1 MCNINYYSPFRKS
14 FRFCYHHI
22 SFCKSKKKLI
32 SFVSKIDYL
41 SFIQITTFENVKL
54 FFYITLKT
62 LNLHLIKIVKSKAIY
77 SIMTSQEIRQK
88 FLDYFKSKEHLIVPS
103 APIVL
108 KDDPTLMFS
117 NSGMTQFKDYFLG
130 YKEPKAPRIADTQK
144 CLRVSGKHNDLD
156 DVGRDTY
163 HHTMFE
169 MLGNW
174 SFGDYFK
181 KDAIAFAWELLTEV
195 YGIPKENLY
204 VTIFEGDASENLER
218 DQDAYDF
225 WKSHISEDR
234 IINGNKKD
242 NFWEMGAS
250 GPCGPCSEIH
260 VDLRSEEEKAK
271 VSGLELVNNDHP
283 QVVEVWNLVFMEFN
297 RKADGSLEKLPAQHV
312 DTGMGFERLCM
323 ALQGKS
329 SNYDTDVFTPLI
341 AKVEELSGKKYTGIL
356 KDEKDIAIRVVVDH
370 IRAVSFA
377 IADGQLPSSGGAGY
391 VIRRILRRGVSYS
404 YRFLDMKEP
413 FLYKLVAVLQEQMGK
428 FFPELEKQGALVI
441 EVIKSEEES
450 FLRTIE
456 NGLIRVEKLIQQTI
470 ESNLKVLPSNEVFE
484 LYDTYG
490 FPDDLTRI
498 IAEEKGLTIDET
510 GFEARKKEQ
519 QDRSRG
525 GAEQKVH
532 DWVILEEK
540 AENFVGYD
548 QLESETYITRYRKIE
563 NKDGE
568 FYQVVLSETPFYP
581 DGGGQVGDK
590 GLLEN
595 ATESFEVLETK
606 KENGLIISLING
618 LPKDAGA
625 VFYAKVNVAERKNS
639 QANHS
644 VTHLLHEALRE
655 VLGTHVEQKGSYVGP
670 DYLRFD
676 FSHFNKMTE
685 EELALVENK
694 VNAKIKESIAL
705 QEFRSIP
712 IQEALDKGAMALF
725 GEKYGD
731 SVRMIQFGSSKEL
744 CGGTHV
750 KNTSEIGHFKI
761 LSESS
766 AAAGIRRIE
775 AISGD
780 ESEKYFKN
788 LEKQVA
794 ELSQLLKSK
803 DIIRSIEKLMEE
815 NASLKSEVEA
825 FKKEKA
831 KGEIGDWK
839 NAYEQKGDK
848 QLLVKKT
855 SLDAG
860 SVKDIVFQLKREI
873 PTSVTIILSDA
884 DGKPMI
890 TVGVSDDLA
899 ANYQAGAIVKDLAK
913 EIQGGGGGNPGFAT
927 AGGKNL
933 DGLENAYQK
942 ALNI

>member
-1 MCNINYYSPFRKS
+1 M
-14 FRFCYHHI
+14 
-22 SFCKSKKKLI
+22 
-32 SFVSKIDYL
+32 
-41 SFIQITTFENVKL
+41 
-54 FFYITLKT
+54 
-62 LNLHLIKIVKSKAIY
+62 
-77 SIMTSQEIRQK
+77 MTSQEIRQK
-88 FLDYFKSKEHLIVPS
+88 FLDYFKSKDHLIVPS

-117 NSGMTQFKDYFLG
+117 NSGMTQFKDFFLG
-130 YKEPKAPRIADTQK
+130 YKTPTAPRIADTQK

-242 NFWEMGAS
+242 NFWEMGES

-260 VDLRSEEEKAK
+260 IDIRSEEEKAK

-297 RKADGSLEKLPAQHV
+297 RKADKSLEKLPAQHV

-341 AKVEELSGKKYTGIL
+341 SKVEELSGKKYTGIL
-356 KDEKDIAIRVVVDH
+356 EDEKDIAIRVVVDH
-370 IRAVSFA
+370 IRAVAFA

-391 VIRRILRRGVSYS
+391 VIRRILRRGISYS

-428 FFPELEKQGALVI
+428 FFPELEKQGTLVT

-450 FLRTIE
+450 FLKTIE

-470 ESNLKVLPSNEVFE
+470 DNNLKVLPSEEVFE

-498 IAEEKGLTIDET
+498 IAEEKGLTIDEE
-510 GFEARKKEQ
+510 GFKAEREKQRK
-519 QDRSRG
+519 RSKDDS
-525 GAEQKVH
+525 AQKVY
-532 DWVILEEK
+532 DWVTLEERD
-540 AENFVGYD
+540 ENFVGYD
-548 QLESETYITRYRKIE
+548 QIEAETYITRYRKVE

-568 FYQVVLSETPFYP
+568 FYQVVLSNSPFYP
-581 DGGGQVGDK
+581 EGGGQVGDK
-590 GLLEN
+590 GVLEN
-595 ATESFEVLETK
+595 ATESFEVLDTK
-606 KENGLIISLING
+606 KENGLIVSLING

-625 VFYAKVNVAERKNS
+625 LFYAKVNATDRKNS

-644 VTHLLHEALRE
+644 VTHLLHEALRD
-655 VLGTHVEQKGSYVGP
+655 VFGTHVEQKSSYVDP
-670 DYLRFD
+670 NYLRFD

-685 EELALVENK
+685 EELALVEGK
-694 VNAKIKESIAL
+694 VNQKIKDSIAL
-705 QEFRSIP
+705 QEFRNIP
-712 IQEALDKGAMALF
+712 IKEAIEKGAMALF
-725 GEKYGD
+725 GEKYGNN
-731 SVRMIQFGSSKEL
+731 VRMIQFGTSMEL

-761 LSESS
+761 TSESS

-780 ESEKYFKN
+780 KSEEYFKN
-788 LEKQVA
+788 LEKQIT

-803 DIIRSIEKLMEE
+803 DVVRSIEKLIDE
-815 NASLKSEVEA
+815 NASLKAEVEA

-839 NAYEQKGDK
+839 GSYEQKGDK
-848 QLLVKKT
+848 LLLVKRT

-873 PTSVTIILSDA
+873 PTSITIILSDA

-899 ANYQAGAIVKDLAK
+899 GIYQAGALIKDLAK

>member
-1 MCNINYYSPFRKS
+1 MRNCNGKREKAP
-14 FRFCYHHI
+14 
-22 SFCKSKKKLI
+22 
-32 SFVSKIDYL
+32 
-41 SFIQITTFENVKL
+41 ENVSDYYTNLSKSIKYLKL
-54 FFYITLKT
+54 NHSKT

-181 KDAIAFAWELLTEV
+181 KHAIAFAWELLTEV

-218 DQDAYDF
+218 DQDAYNF

-260 VDLRSEEEKAK
+260 VDLRTPEEKAK

-428 FFPELEKQGALVI
+428 FFPELEKQGALVT

-498 IAEEKGLTIDET
+498 IAEEKGLTIDEA

-625 VFYAKVNVAERKNS
+625 VFYAKVNTAERKNS

>member
-1 MCNINYYSPFRKS
+1 
-14 FRFCYHHI
+14 
-22 SFCKSKKKLI
+22 
-32 SFVSKIDYL
+32 
-41 SFIQITTFENVKL
+41 
-54 FFYITLKT
+54 
-62 LNLHLIKIVKSKAIY
+62 
-77 SIMTSQEIRQK
+77 MTSQEIRQQ
-88 FLDYFKSKEHLIVPS
+88 FLDFFKSKEHLIVPS

-130 YKEPKAPRIADTQK
+130 YKQPKASRIADTQK

-181 KDAIAFAWELLTEV
+181 KEAISWAWELLTEV
-195 YGIPKENLY
+195 YRIPKENLY
-204 VTIFEGDASENLER
+204 VTIFEGDEKENLER
-218 DQDAYDF
+218 DSEAYDL
-225 WKSHISEDR
+225 WKQFISEDR

-260 VDLRSEEEKAK
+260 VDLRSAEEKAK
-271 VSGLELVNNDHP
+271 ISGLDLVNNDHP
-283 QVVEVWNLVFMEFN
+283 QVVEIWNLVFMQFN
-297 RKADGSLEKLPAQHV
+297 RKADGSLENLPARHI

-323 ALQGKS
+323 ALQQKE

-341 AKVEELSGKKYTGIL
+341 AKVEQLSGKKYTGIL
-356 KDEKDIAIRVVVDH
+356 TDEKDIAIRVIVDH

-377 IADGQLPSSGGAGY
+377 IADGQLPSNGGAGY
-391 VIRRILRRGVSYS
+391 VIRRILRRGISYA
-404 YRFLDMKEP
+404 YRFLDRKEP
-413 FLYKLVAVLQEQMGK
+413 FLYELVAVLQEQMGK
-428 FFPELEKQGALVI
+428 FFPELEKQGTLVT

-456 NGLIRVEKLIQQTI
+456 TGLIRVDKLIQQTI
-470 ESNLKVLPSNEVFE
+470 SEGKKVLPTEDVFE

-498 IAEEKGLTIDET
+498 IAEEKGLTIDEA
-510 GFEARKKEQ
+510 GFEQALN
-519 QDRSRG
+519 
-525 GAEQKVH
+525 EQKQRSKADSAQKVY
-532 DWVILEEK
+532 DWVTLEERP
-540 AENFVGYD
+540 ENFVGYD
-548 QLESETYITRYRKIE
+548 KTESETYITRYRKVE

-568 FYQVVLSETPFYP
+568 FYQVVLSESPFYP
-581 DGGGQVGDK
+581 EGGGQIGDK
-590 GLLEN
+590 GVLEN
-595 ATESFEVLETK
+595 AVESFEVLETK

-625 VFYAKVNVAERKNS
+625 VFYAKVNSSDRKNS

-655 VLGTHVEQKGSYVGP
+655 VLGTHVEQKGSFVGP

-676 FSHFNKMTE
+676 FSHYSKMTE
-685 EELALVENK
+685 EELALVEEK
-694 VNAKIKESIAL
+694 VNARIKENIAL
-705 QEFRSIP
+705 QEFRNIP
-712 IQEALDKGAMALF
+712 IQEALDRGAMALF

-731 SVRMIQFGSSKEL
+731 NVRMIQFGTSKEL

-750 KNTSEIGHFKI
+750 KNTSEIGLFKI
-761 LSESS
+761 VSESS

-780 ESEKYFKN
+780 KSAEYFKN
-788 LEKQVA
+788 LEKQIA
-794 ELSQLLKSK
+794 ALSQLLKSK
-803 DIIRSIEKLMEE
+803 DVVRSIEKLIEE
-815 NASLKSEVEA
+815 NAALKSEVEA

-831 KGEIGDWK
+831 KGEIDDWK
-839 NAYEQKGDK
+839 GAYEQKGDK
-848 QLLVKKT
+848 LLLVKKT

-873 PTSVTIILSDA
+873 PTSITIILSDA
-884 DGKPMI
+884 DDKPMI

-899 ANYQAGAIVKDLAK
+899 GVYQAGALIKELAK

>member
-1 MCNINYYSPFRKS
+1 
-14 FRFCYHHI
+14 
-22 SFCKSKKKLI
+22 
-32 SFVSKIDYL
+32 
-41 SFIQITTFENVKL
+41 
-54 FFYITLKT
+54 
-62 LNLHLIKIVKSKAIY
+62 
-77 SIMTSQEIRQK
+77 MTSQEIRQK

-117 NSGMTQFKDYFLG
+117 NSGMTQFKDFFLG
-130 YKEPKAPRIADTQK
+130 YKTPTAPRIADTQK

-181 KDAIAFAWELLTEV
+181 KEAIAFAWELLTEV

-204 VTIFEGDASENLER
+204 VTIFEGDASENLDR

-242 NFWEMGAS
+242 NFWEMGES

-260 VDLRSEEEKAK
+260 IDLRTPEEKAK

-297 RKADGSLEKLPAQHV
+297 RKADKSLEKLPAQHV

-341 AKVEELSGKKYTGIL
+341 SKVEELSGKKYTGIL
-356 KDEKDIAIRVVVDH
+356 EDEKDIAIRVVVDH

-377 IADGQLPSSGGAGY
+377 IADGQLPSNGGAGY
-391 VIRRILRRGVSYS
+391 VIRRILRRGISYS
-404 YRFLDMKEP
+404 YRFLGMKEP
-413 FLYKLVAVLQEQMGK
+413 FLYQLVAVLQEQMGAV
-428 FFPELEKQGALVI
+428 FPELEKQGKLVS

-450 FLRTIE
+450 FLKTIE

-470 ESNLKVLPSNEVFE
+470 ADNLKVLPSEEVFE

-498 IAEEKGLTIDET
+498 IAEEKGLTIDEE
-510 GFEARKKEQ
+510 GFKAEMEKQKQ
-519 QDRSRG
+519 RSKSDS
-525 GAEQKVH
+525 AQKVY
-532 DWVILEEK
+532 DWVVLEEK
-540 AENFVGYD
+540 PESFVGYD
-548 QLESETYITRYRKIE
+548 QIESETYITRYRKVE

-568 FYQVVLSETPFYP
+568 FYQVVLSSSPFYP
-581 DGGGQVGDK
+581 EGGGQVGDK

-595 ATESFEVLETK
+595 ASESFEVLETK
-606 KENGLIISLING
+606 KENGLIVSLING

-625 VFYAKVNVAERKNS
+625 VFYAKVNATDRKNS

-644 VTHLLHEALRE
+644 VTHLLHEALRD

-685 EELALVENK
+685 EELALIEEK
-694 VNAKIKESIAL
+694 VNHKIKESIAL
-705 QEFRSIP
+705 QEFRNIP
-712 IQEALDKGAMALF
+712 IQEALEKGAMALF

-731 SVRMIQFGSSKEL
+731 SVRMIQFGSSREL

-761 LSESS
+761 TSEGS

-780 ESEKYFKN
+780 KSEEYFNN
-788 LEKQVA
+788 LEKQII

-803 DIIRSIEKLMEE
+803 DVVRSIEKLIEE
-815 NASLKSEVEA
+815 NTSLKAEVDA
-825 FKKEKA
+825 LKKEKA

-839 NAYEQKGDK
+839 TAYEQKGNK

-899 ANYQAGAIVKDLAK
+899 ADYQAGAIVKDLAK

-933 DGLENAYQK
+933 SGLENAYQK

>member
-1 MCNINYYSPFRKS
+1 
-14 FRFCYHHI
+14 
-22 SFCKSKKKLI
+22 
-32 SFVSKIDYL
+32 
-41 SFIQITTFENVKL
+41 
-54 FFYITLKT
+54 
-62 LNLHLIKIVKSKAIY
+62 
-77 SIMTSQEIRQK
+77 MTSQEIRQQ
-88 FLDYFKSKEHLIVPS
+88 FLDFFKSKEHLIVPS

-130 YKEPKAPRIADTQK
+130 YKEPKASRIADTQK

-181 KDAIAFAWELLTEV
+181 KEAISWAWELLTEV
-195 YGIPKENLY
+195 YRIPKENLY
-204 VTIFEGDASENLER
+204 VTIFEGDENENLER
-218 DQDAYDF
+218 DTEAYDL
-225 WKSHISEDR
+225 WKQFISEDR

-271 VSGLELVNNDHP
+271 ISGLELVNNDHP
-283 QVVEVWNLVFMEFN
+283 QVVEIWNLVFMQFN
-297 RKADGSLEKLPAQHV
+297 RKADGSLENLPARHI

-323 ALQGKS
+323 ALQQKE

-356 KDEKDIAIRVVVDH
+356 TDEKDIAIRVIVDH

-377 IADGQLPSSGGAGY
+377 IADGQLPSNGGAGY
-391 VIRRILRRGVSYS
+391 VIRRILRRGISYA
-404 YRFLDMKEP
+404 YRFLDRKEP
-413 FLYKLVAVLQEQMGK
+413 FLYQLVAVLQEQMGK
-428 FFPELEKQGALVI
+428 FFPELEKQGTLVT

-456 NGLIRVEKLIQQTI
+456 TGLIRVDKLIQQTI
-470 ESNLKVLPSNEVFE
+470 SEGKKVLPTEEVFE

-498 IAEEKGLTIDET
+498 IAEEKGLTIDEA
-510 GFEARKKEQ
+510 GFEQALN
-519 QDRSRG
+519 
-525 GAEQKVH
+525 EQKQRSKADSAQKVY
-532 DWVILEEK
+532 DWVTLEEK
-540 AENFVGYD
+540 PENFVGYD
-548 QLESETYITRYRKIE
+548 KTESETYITRYRKVE

-568 FYQVVLSETPFYP
+568 FYQVVLSESPFYP
-581 DGGGQVGDK
+581 EGGGQIGDK
-590 GLLEN
+590 GVLEN
-595 ATESFEVLETK
+595 AVESFEVLETK

-625 VFYAKVNVAERKNS
+625 VFYAKVNATDRKNS

-655 VLGTHVEQKGSYVGP
+655 VLGTHVEQKGSFVGP

-676 FSHFNKMTE
+676 FSHFSKMTE
-685 EELALVENK
+685 DELALVEEK
-694 VNAKIKESIAL
+694 VNARIKENIAL
-705 QEFRSIP
+705 QEFRNIP
-712 IQEALDKGAMALF
+712 IQEALDRGAMALF

-731 SVRMIQFGSSKEL
+731 NVRMIQFGTSKEL

-750 KNTSEIGHFKI
+750 KNTSEIGLFKI
-761 LSESS
+761 VSESS

-780 ESEKYFKN
+780 KSAEYFKN
-788 LEKQVA
+788 LEKQIA
-794 ELSQLLKSK
+794 ALSQLLKSK
-803 DIIRSIEKLMEE
+803 DVVRSIEKLIDE
-815 NASLKSEVEA
+815 NSTLKSEVEA

-831 KGEIGDWK
+831 KGEIDDWK
-839 NAYEQKGDK
+839 GAYEQKGDK
-848 QLLVKKT
+848 LLLVKKT

-873 PTSVTIILSDA
+873 PTSITVILSDA
-884 DGKPMI
+884 DNKPMI

-899 ANYQAGAIVKDLAK
+899 GIYQAGALIKELAR

>member
-1 MCNINYYSPFRKS
+1 MRQ
-14 FRFCYHHI
+14 
-22 SFCKSKKKLI
+22 KL
-32 SFVSKIDYL
+32 Y
-41 SFIQITTFENVKL
+41 T
-54 FFYITLKT
+54 
-62 LNLHLIKIVKSKAIY
+62 
-77 SIMTSQEIRQK
+77 MTSQEIRQQ
-88 FLDYFKSKEHLIVPS
+88 FLDFFKSKGHLIVPS

-130 YKEPKAPRIADTQK
+130 YKEPKASRIADTQK

-181 KDAIAFAWELLTEV
+181 KEAIDWAWELLTEV
-195 YGIPKENLY
+195 YKIPRENLY
-204 VTIFEGDASENLER
+204 VTIFEGDEKENLER
-218 DQDAYDF
+218 DNEAYNY
-225 WKSHISEDR
+225 WKAHISEDR

-283 QVVEVWNLVFMEFN
+283 QVVEIWNLVFMQFN
-297 RKADGSLEKLPAQHV
+297 RKADGSLENLPAKHI

-323 ALQGKS
+323 ALQQKE

-356 KDEKDIAIRVVVDH
+356 TDEKDIAIRVVVDH
-370 IRAVSFA
+370 IRAVSFV
-377 IADGQLPSSGGAGY
+377 IADGQLPSNGGAGY
-391 VIRRILRRGVSYS
+391 VIRRILRRGISYA
-404 YRFLDMKEP
+404 YRFLDRKEP
-413 FLYKLVAVLQEQMGK
+413 FLYQLVAVLQEQMGK
-428 FFPELEKQGALVI
+428 FFPELEKQGTLVT

-456 NGLIRVEKLIQQTI
+456 TGLIRVEKLIQQTI
-470 ESNLKVLPSNEVFE
+470 ADGKKVLPTEEVFE

-498 IAEEKGLTIDET
+498 IAEEKGLTIDEA
-510 GFEARKKEQ
+510 GFEQALN
-519 QDRSRG
+519 
-525 GAEQKVH
+525 EQKQRSKADSAQKVY
-532 DWVILEEK
+532 DWVTLEEK
-540 AENFVGYD
+540 PENFVGYD
-548 QLESETYITRYRKIE
+548 KTESETYITRYRKVE

-568 FYQVVLSETPFYP
+568 FYQVVLSESPFYP
-581 DGGGQVGDK
+581 EGGGQIGDK
-590 GLLEN
+590 GILEN
-595 ATESFEVLETK
+595 AVESFEVLETK

-625 VFYAKVNVAERKNS
+625 VFYAKVNAAERKNS

-655 VLGTHVEQKGSYVGP
+655 VLGTHVEQKGSFVGP

-676 FSHFNKMTE
+676 FSHFSKMTE
-685 EELALVENK
+685 EELKLVEDK

-705 QEFRSIP
+705 QEFRNIP
-712 IQEALDKGAMALF
+712 IQEALDRGAMALF

-731 SVRMIQFGSSKEL
+731 SVRMIQFGTSMEL

-761 LSESS
+761 VSESS

-780 ESEKYFKN
+780 KSAEYFKN
-788 LEKQVA
+788 LEKQIT
-794 ELSQLLKSK
+794 ELSQILKSK
-803 DIIRSIEKLMEE
+803 DIVKSIEKLIEE
-815 NASLKSEVEA
+815 NTSLKSEVEA

-855 SLDAG
+855 SLDAA

-873 PTSVTIILSDA
+873 PTSVTVILSDA

-899 ANYQAGAIVKDLAK
+899 ANYQAGTIVKDLAK

-942 ALNI
+942 ALTL

>member
-1 MCNINYYSPFRKS
+1 
-14 FRFCYHHI
+14 
-22 SFCKSKKKLI
+22 
-32 SFVSKIDYL
+32 
-41 SFIQITTFENVKL
+41 
-54 FFYITLKT
+54 
-62 LNLHLIKIVKSKAIY
+62 
-77 SIMTSQEIRQK
+77 MTSQEIRQQ
-88 FLDYFKSKEHLIVPS
+88 FLDFFKSKEHLIVPS

-130 YKEPKAPRIADTQK
+130 YKQPKASRIADTQK

-181 KDAIAFAWELLTEV
+181 KEAITWAWELLTEV

-204 VTIFEGDASENLER
+204 VTIFEGDTKENLNR
-218 DQDAYDF
+218 DTEAYDL
-225 WKSHISEDR
+225 WKQFIAEDR

-260 VDLRSEEEKAK
+260 VDLRSEEEKSK
-271 VSGLELVNNDHP
+271 VSGLDLVNNDHP
-283 QVVEVWNLVFMEFN
+283 QVVEIWNLVFMQFN
-297 RKADGSLEKLPAQHV
+297 RKADGSLENLPARHI

-323 ALQGKS
+323 ALQQKE

-356 KDEKDIAIRVVVDH
+356 TDEKDIAIRVIVDH

-377 IADGQLPSSGGAGY
+377 IADGQLPSNGGAGY
-391 VIRRILRRGVSYS
+391 VIRRILRRGISYA
-404 YRFLDMKEP
+404 YRFLDRKEP
-413 FLYKLVAVLQEQMGK
+413 FLYQLVAVLQEQMGK
-428 FFPELEKQGALVI
+428 FFPELEKQGTLVT

-456 NGLIRVEKLIQQTI
+456 TGLIRVDKLIQQTI
-470 ESNLKVLPSNEVFE
+470 SEGKKVLPTEEVFE

-498 IAEEKGLTIDET
+498 IAEEKGLTIDEA
-510 GFEARKKEQ
+510 GFEQALN
-519 QDRSRG
+519 
-525 GAEQKVH
+525 EQKQRSKADSAQKVY
-532 DWVILEEK
+532 DWVTLEERP
-540 AENFVGYD
+540 ENFVGYD
-548 QLESETYITRYRKIE
+548 KTESETYITRYRKVE

-568 FYQVVLSETPFYP
+568 FYQVVLSESPFYP
-581 DGGGQVGDK
+581 EGGGQIGDK
-590 GLLEN
+590 GVLEN
-595 ATESFEVLETK
+595 AVESFEVLETK

-625 VFYAKVNVAERKNS
+625 VFYAKVNSSDRKNS
-639 QANHS
+639 QAHHS

-655 VLGTHVEQKGSYVGP
+655 VLGTHVEQKGSFVGP

-676 FSHFNKMTE
+676 FSHYSKMTE
-685 EELALVENK
+685 EELALVEEK
-694 VNAKIKESIAL
+694 VNAKIKENIAL
-705 QEFRSIP
+705 QEFRNIP
-712 IQEALDKGAMALF
+712 IQEALDRGAMALF

-731 SVRMIQFGSSKEL
+731 NVRMIQFGTSKEL

-750 KNTSEIGHFKI
+750 KNTSEIGLFKI
-761 LSESS
+761 VSESS

-780 ESEKYFKN
+780 KSAEYFKN
-788 LEKQVA
+788 LEKQIA
-794 ELSQLLKSK
+794 ALSQLLKSK
-803 DIIRSIEKLMEE
+803 DVVRSIEKLVEE
-815 NASLKSEVEA
+815 NNALKSEVEA

-831 KGEIGDWK
+831 KGEIDDWK
-839 NAYEQKGDK
+839 GAYEQKGDK
-848 QLLVKKT
+848 LLLVKKT

-873 PTSVTIILSDA
+873 PTSITVILSDA
-884 DGKPMI
+884 DDKPMI

-899 ANYQAGAIVKDLAK
+899 GVYQAGALIKELAR

>member
-1 MCNINYYSPFRKS
+1 
-14 FRFCYHHI
+14 
-22 SFCKSKKKLI
+22 
-32 SFVSKIDYL
+32 
-41 SFIQITTFENVKL
+41 
-54 FFYITLKT
+54 
-62 LNLHLIKIVKSKAIY
+62 
-77 SIMTSQEIRQK
+77 MTSQEIRQQ
-88 FLDYFKSKEHLIVPS
+88 FLDFFKSKEHLIVPS

-130 YKEPKAPRIADTQK
+130 YKEPKASRIADTQK

-181 KDAIAFAWELLTEV
+181 KEAISWAWELLTEV
-195 YGIPKENLY
+195 YRIPKENLY
-204 VTIFEGDASENLER
+204 VTIFEGDEKENLER
-218 DQDAYDF
+218 DTEAYDL
-225 WKSHISEDR
+225 WKQFISEDR

-260 VDLRSEEEKAK
+260 VDLRSAEEKAK
-271 VSGLELVNNDHP
+271 ISGLDLVNNDHP
-283 QVVEVWNLVFMEFN
+283 QVVEIWNLVFMQFN
-297 RKADGSLEKLPAQHV
+297 RKADGSLENLPAKHI

-323 ALQGKS
+323 ALQQKE

-356 KDEKDIAIRVVVDH
+356 TDEKDIAIRVIVDH

-377 IADGQLPSSGGAGY
+377 IADGQLPSNGGAGY
-391 VIRRILRRGVSYS
+391 VIRRILRRGISYA
-404 YRFLDMKEP
+404 YRFLDRKEP
-413 FLYKLVAVLQEQMGK
+413 FLYQLVAVLQEQMGK
-428 FFPELEKQGALVI
+428 FFPELEKQGTLVT

-456 NGLIRVEKLIQQTI
+456 TGLIRVDKLIQQTI
-470 ESNLKVLPSNEVFE
+470 SEGKKVLPTEEVFE

-498 IAEEKGLTIDET
+498 IAEEKGLTIDEA
-510 GFEARKKEQ
+510 GFEQALN
-519 QDRSRG
+519 
-525 GAEQKVH
+525 EQKQRSKADSAQKVY
-532 DWVILEEK
+532 DWVTLEEK
-540 AENFVGYD
+540 PENFVGYD
-548 QLESETYITRYRKIE
+548 KTESETYITRYRKVE

-568 FYQVVLSETPFYP
+568 FYQVVLSESPFYP
-581 DGGGQVGDK
+581 EGGGQIGDK
-590 GLLEN
+590 GVLEN
-595 ATESFEVLETK
+595 AVESFEVLETK

-625 VFYAKVNVAERKNS
+625 VFYAKVNSSDRKNS

-655 VLGTHVEQKGSYVGP
+655 VLGTHVEQKGSFVGP

-676 FSHFNKMTE
+676 FSHFSKMTE
-685 EELALVENK
+685 DELALVEEK
-694 VNAKIKESIAL
+694 VNAKIQESIAL
-705 QEFRSIP
+705 QEFRNIP
-712 IQEALDKGAMALF
+712 IQEALDRGAMALF

-731 SVRMIQFGSSKEL
+731 NVRMIQFGTSMEL

-750 KNTSEIGHFKI
+750 KNTSEIGLFKI
-761 LSESS
+761 VSESS

-780 ESEKYFKN
+780 KSAEYFKN
-788 LEKQVA
+788 LEKQIA
-794 ELSQLLKSK
+794 ALSQLLKSK
-803 DIIRSIEKLMEE
+803 DVVRSIEKLIEE
-815 NASLKSEVEA
+815 NAALKSEVEA

-831 KGEIGDWK
+831 KGEIDNWK
-839 NAYEQKGDK
+839 GAYEQKGDK
-848 QLLVKKT
+848 LLLVKKT

-873 PTSVTIILSDA
+873 PTSITIILSDA
-884 DGKPMI
+884 DDKPMI

-899 ANYQAGAIVKDLAK
+899 GVYQAGALIKELAK

>member
-1 MCNINYYSPFRKS
+1 
-14 FRFCYHHI
+14 
-22 SFCKSKKKLI
+22 
-32 SFVSKIDYL
+32 
-41 SFIQITTFENVKL
+41 
-54 FFYITLKT
+54 
-62 LNLHLIKIVKSKAIY
+62 
-77 SIMTSQEIRQK
+77 MTSQEIRQQ
-88 FLDYFKSKEHLIVPS
+88 FLDFFKSKEHLIVPS

-130 YKEPKAPRIADTQK
+130 YKEPKASRIADTQK

-181 KDAIAFAWELLTEV
+181 KEAISWAWELLTEV

-204 VTIFEGDASENLER
+204 VTIFEGDEKENLER
-218 DQDAYDF
+218 DTEAYDL
-225 WKSHISEDR
+225 WKQFISEDR

-260 VDLRSEEEKAK
+260 VDLRSEEEKSK
-271 VSGLELVNNDHP
+271 VSGLDLVNNDHP
-283 QVVEVWNLVFMEFN
+283 QVVEIWNLVFMQFN
-297 RKADGSLEKLPAQHV
+297 RKADGSLENLPARHI

-323 ALQGKS
+323 ALQQKE

-356 KDEKDIAIRVVVDH
+356 TDEKDIAIRVIVDH

-377 IADGQLPSSGGAGY
+377 IADGQLPSNGGAGY
-391 VIRRILRRGVSYS
+391 VIRRILRRGISYA
-404 YRFLDMKEP
+404 YRFLDRKEP
-413 FLYKLVAVLQEQMGK
+413 FLYQLVAVLQEQMGK
-428 FFPELEKQGALVI
+428 FFPELEKQGTLVT

-456 NGLIRVEKLIQQTI
+456 TGLIRVDKLIQQTI
-470 ESNLKVLPSNEVFE
+470 SDGKKVLPTEEVFE

-498 IAEEKGLTIDET
+498 IAEEKGLTIDEA
-510 GFEARKKEQ
+510 GFEQALN
-519 QDRSRG
+519 
-525 GAEQKVH
+525 EQKQRSKADSAQKVY
-532 DWVILEEK
+532 DWVTLEEK
-540 AENFVGYD
+540 PENFVGYD
-548 QLESETYITRYRKIE
+548 KTESETYITRYRKVE

-568 FYQVVLSETPFYP
+568 FYQVVLSESPFYP
-581 DGGGQVGDK
+581 EGGGQIGDK
-590 GLLEN
+590 GVLEN
-595 ATESFEVLETK
+595 AVESFEVLETK

-625 VFYAKVNVAERKNS
+625 VFYAKVNSSDRKNS

-655 VLGTHVEQKGSYVGP
+655 VLGTHVEQKGSFVGP

-676 FSHFNKMTE
+676 FSHFSKMTE
-685 EELALVENK
+685 DELALVEEK
-694 VNAKIKESIAL
+694 VNAKIQESIAL
-705 QEFRSIP
+705 QEFRNIP
-712 IQEALDKGAMALF
+712 IQEALDRGAMALF

-731 SVRMIQFGSSKEL
+731 NVRMIQFGTSMEL

-750 KNTSEIGHFKI
+750 KNTSEIGLFKI
-761 LSESS
+761 VSESS

-780 ESEKYFKN
+780 KSAEYFKN
-788 LEKQVA
+788 LEKQIA
-794 ELSQLLKSK
+794 ALSQLLKSK
-803 DIIRSIEKLMEE
+803 DVVRSIEKLIEE
-815 NASLKSEVEA
+815 NAALKSEVEA

-831 KGEIGDWK
+831 KGEIDNWK
-839 NAYEQKGDK
+839 GAYEQKGDK
-848 QLLVKKT
+848 LLLVKKT

-873 PTSVTIILSDA
+873 PTSITVILSDA
-884 DGKPMI
+884 DNKPMI

-899 ANYQAGAIVKDLAK
+899 GIYQAGALIKELAR

-927 AGGKNL
+927 A
-933 DGLENAYQK
+933 
-942 ALNI
+942 

>member
-1 MCNINYYSPFRKS
+1 
-14 FRFCYHHI
+14 
-22 SFCKSKKKLI
+22 
-32 SFVSKIDYL
+32 
-41 SFIQITTFENVKL
+41 
-54 FFYITLKT
+54 
-62 LNLHLIKIVKSKAIY
+62 
-77 SIMTSQEIRQK
+77 MTSQQIRQQ
-88 FLDYFKSKEHLIVPS
+88 FLDFFKSKEHLIVPS

-130 YKEPKAPRIADTQK
+130 YKEPKASRIADTQK

-181 KDAIAFAWELLTEV
+181 KEAISWAWELLTEV
-195 YGIPKENLY
+195 YRIPKENLY
-204 VTIFEGDASENLER
+204 VTIFEGDEKENLER
-218 DQDAYDF
+218 DTEAYDL
-225 WKSHISEDR
+225 WKQFISEDR

-260 VDLRSEEEKAK
+260 VDLRSEEEKSK
-271 VSGLELVNNDHP
+271 VSGLDLVNNDHP
-283 QVVEVWNLVFMEFN
+283 QVVEIWNLVFMQFN
-297 RKADGSLEKLPAQHV
+297 RKADGSLENLPARHI

-323 ALQGKS
+323 ALQQKE

-356 KDEKDIAIRVVVDH
+356 TDEKDIAIRVIVDH

-377 IADGQLPSSGGAGY
+377 IADGQLPSNGGAGY
-391 VIRRILRRGVSYS
+391 VIRRILRRGISYA
-404 YRFLDMKEP
+404 YRFLDRKEP
-413 FLYKLVAVLQEQMGK
+413 FLYQLVAVLQEQMGK
-428 FFPELEKQGALVI
+428 FFPELEKQGTLVT

-456 NGLIRVEKLIQQTI
+456 TGLIRVDKLIQQTI
-470 ESNLKVLPSNEVFE
+470 SEGKKVLPTEEVFE

-498 IAEEKGLTIDET
+498 IAEEKGLTIDEA
-510 GFEARKKEQ
+510 GFEQALN
-519 QDRSRG
+519 
-525 GAEQKVH
+525 EQKQRSKADSAQKVY
-532 DWVILEEK
+532 DWVTLEEK
-540 AENFVGYD
+540 PENFVGYD
-548 QLESETYITRYRKIE
+548 KTESETYITRYRKVE

-568 FYQVVLSETPFYP
+568 FYQVVLSESPFYP
-581 DGGGQVGDK
+581 EGGGQIGDK
-590 GLLEN
+590 GVLEN
-595 ATESFEVLETK
+595 AVESFEVLETK

-625 VFYAKVNVAERKNS
+625 VFYAKVNATDRKNS

-655 VLGTHVEQKGSYVGP
+655 VLGTHVEQKGSFVGP

-676 FSHFNKMTE
+676 FSHFSKMTE
-685 EELALVENK
+685 DELALVEEK
-694 VNAKIKESIAL
+694 VNAKIQESIAL
-705 QEFRSIP
+705 QEFRNIP
-712 IQEALDKGAMALF
+712 IQEALDRGAMALF

-731 SVRMIQFGSSKEL
+731 NVRMIQFGTSMEL

-750 KNTSEIGHFKI
+750 KNTSEIGLFKI
-761 LSESS
+761 VSESS

-780 ESEKYFKN
+780 KSAEYFKN
-788 LEKQVA
+788 LEKQIA
-794 ELSQLLKSK
+794 ALSQLLKSK
-803 DIIRSIEKLMEE
+803 DVVRSIEKLIEE
-815 NASLKSEVEA
+815 NAALKSEVEA

-831 KGEIGDWK
+831 KGEIDNWK
-839 NAYEQKGDK
+839 GAYEQKGDK
-848 QLLVKKT
+848 LLLVKKT

-873 PTSVTIILSDA
+873 PTSITVILSDA
-884 DGKPMI
+884 DNKPMI

-899 ANYQAGAIVKDLAK
+899 GIYQAGALIKELAK

>member
-1 MCNINYYSPFRKS
+1 
-14 FRFCYHHI
+14 
-22 SFCKSKKKLI
+22 
-32 SFVSKIDYL
+32 
-41 SFIQITTFENVKL
+41 
-54 FFYITLKT
+54 
-62 LNLHLIKIVKSKAIY
+62 
-77 SIMTSQEIRQK
+77 MTSQQIRQQ
-88 FLDYFKSKEHLIVPS
+88 FLDFFKSKEHLIVPS

-130 YKEPKAPRIADTQK
+130 YKEPKASRIADTQK

-181 KDAIAFAWELLTEV
+181 KEAISWAWELLTEV
-195 YGIPKENLY
+195 YRIPKENLY
-204 VTIFEGDASENLER
+204 VTIFEGDEKENLER
-218 DQDAYDF
+218 DTEAYDL
-225 WKSHISEDR
+225 WKQFISEDR

-260 VDLRSEEEKAK
+260 VDLRSEEEKSK
-271 VSGLELVNNDHP
+271 VSGLDLVNNDHP
-283 QVVEVWNLVFMEFN
+283 QVVEIWNLVFMQFN
-297 RKADGSLEKLPAQHV
+297 RKADGSLENLPARHI

-323 ALQGKS
+323 ALQQKE

-356 KDEKDIAIRVVVDH
+356 TDEKDIAIRVIVDH

-377 IADGQLPSSGGAGY
+377 IADGQLPSNGGAGY
-391 VIRRILRRGVSYS
+391 VIRRILRRGISYA
-404 YRFLDMKEP
+404 YRFLDRKEP
-413 FLYKLVAVLQEQMGK
+413 FLYQLVAVLQEQMGK
-428 FFPELEKQGALVI
+428 FFPELEKQGTLVT

-456 NGLIRVEKLIQQTI
+456 TGLIRVDKLIQQTI
-470 ESNLKVLPSNEVFE
+470 SEGKKVLPTEEVFE

-498 IAEEKGLTIDET
+498 IAEEKGLTIDEA
-510 GFEARKKEQ
+510 GFEQALN
-519 QDRSRG
+519 
-525 GAEQKVH
+525 EQKQRSKADSAQKVY
-532 DWVILEEK
+532 DWVTLEEK
-540 AENFVGYD
+540 PENFVGYD
-548 QLESETYITRYRKIE
+548 KTESETYITRYRKVE

-568 FYQVVLSETPFYP
+568 FYQVVLSESPFYP
-581 DGGGQVGDK
+581 EGGGQIGDK
-590 GLLEN
+590 GVLEN
-595 ATESFEVLETK
+595 AVESFEVLETK

-625 VFYAKVNVAERKNS
+625 VFYAKVNATDRKNS

-655 VLGTHVEQKGSYVGP
+655 VLGTHVEQKGSFVGP

-676 FSHFNKMTE
+676 FSHFSKMTE
-685 EELALVENK
+685 DELALVEEK
-694 VNAKIKESIAL
+694 VNAKIQESIAL
-705 QEFRSIP
+705 QEFRNIP
-712 IQEALDKGAMALF
+712 IQEALDRGAMALF

-731 SVRMIQFGSSKEL
+731 NVRMIQFGTSMEL

-750 KNTSEIGHFKI
+750 KNTSEIGLFKI
-761 LSESS
+761 VSESS

-780 ESEKYFKN
+780 KSAEYFKN
-788 LEKQVA
+788 LEKQIA
-794 ELSQLLKSK
+794 ALSQLLKSK
-803 DIIRSIEKLMEE
+803 DVVRSIEKLIEE
-815 NASLKSEVEA
+815 NAALKSEVEA

-831 KGEIGDWK
+831 KGEIDDWK
-839 NAYEQKGDK
+839 GAYEQKGDK
-848 QLLVKKT
+848 LLLVKKT

-873 PTSVTIILSDA
+873 PTSITIILSDA
-884 DGKPMI
+884 DDKPMI

-899 ANYQAGAIVKDLAK
+899 GVYQAGALIKELAK

>member
-1 MCNINYYSPFRKS
+1 
-14 FRFCYHHI
+14 
-22 SFCKSKKKLI
+22 
-32 SFVSKIDYL
+32 
-41 SFIQITTFENVKL
+41 
-54 FFYITLKT
+54 
-62 LNLHLIKIVKSKAIY
+62 
-77 SIMTSQEIRQK
+77 MTSQQIRQQ
-88 FLDYFKSKEHLIVPS
+88 FLDYFKDKGHLIVPS

-181 KDAIAFAWELLTEV
+181 KEAIGFAWELLTEV
-195 YGIPKENLY
+195 YKIPKENLY

-225 WKSHISEDR
+225 WKTHISEDR

-242 NFWEMGAS
+242 NFWEMGES

-260 VDLRSEEEKAK
+260 VDLRSDEEKAA
-271 VSGLELVNNDHP
+271 VSGLDLVNNDHP
-283 QVVEVWNLVFMEFN
+283 QVVEIWNNVFMEFN
-297 RKADGSLEKLPAQHV
+297 RKADGTLEKLPAQHV

-323 ALQGKS
+323 ALQGKK

-341 AKVEELSGKKYTGIL
+341 AKVEEISGKKYTGIL
-356 KDEKDIAIRVVVDH
+356 EDEKDIAIRVVVDH

-377 IADGQLPSSGGAGY
+377 IADGQLPSNGGAGY
-391 VIRRILRRGVSYS
+391 VIRRILRRAISYS
-404 YRFLDMKEP
+404 YRFLGMKEP
-413 FLYKLVAVLQEQMGK
+413 FLFELVAVLQNQMGK
-428 FFPELEKQGALVI
+428 FFPELEKQGKLVT

-450 FLRTIE
+450 FLKTIE
-456 NGLIRVEKLIQQTI
+456 NGLVRVEKLIQQTI
-470 ESNLKVLPSNEVFE
+470 SENAKVLPSVEVFE

-498 IAEEKGLTIDET
+498 IAEEKGLTIDEA
-510 GFEARKKEQ
+510 GFEAEMAKQKLRSKK
-519 QDRSRG
+519 DS
-525 GAEQKVH
+525 ASKVY
-532 DWVILEEK
+532 DWVVLEEK
-540 AENFVGYD
+540 PETFVGYD
-548 QLESETYITRYRKIE
+548 VLESETYITRYRKVE

-568 FYQVVLSETPFYP
+568 FFQVVLSNSPFYP
-581 DGGGQVGDK
+581 EGGGQIGDK
-590 GLLEN
+590 GKLEN
-595 ATESFEVLETK
+595 AVESFEVLETK

-625 VFYAKVNVAERKNS
+625 VFYAKVNASERKNS

-655 VLGTHVEQKGSYVGP
+655 VLGTHVEQKGSFVGP

-676 FSHFNKMTE
+676 FSHFSKMTE
-685 EELALVENK
+685 EELALIEEK
-694 VNAKIKESIAL
+694 VNQKIKENIAL
-705 QEFRSIP
+705 QEYRNIP
-712 IQEALDKGAMALF
+712 IQEAIDKGAMALF

-731 SVRMIQFGSSKEL
+731 SVRMIQFASSKEL

-761 LSESS
+761 NSESS

-775 AISGD
+775 AISG
-780 ESEKYFKN
+780 EKSEEYFKN
-788 LEKQVA
+788 LEKQMI

-803 DIIRSIEKLMEE
+803 DVVKSIEKLIDE
-815 NASLKSEVEA
+815 NAALKSEVESLT
-825 FKKEKA
+825 KEKA

-839 NAYEQKGDK
+839 TAYENKGNK

-860 SVKDIVFQLKREI
+860 SVKDIVFQLKKEI
-873 PTSVTIILSDA
+873 PTSVTIVLSDY

-899 ANYQAGAIVKDLAK
+899 ATYQAGTIIKDLAK

-942 ALNI
+942 AISL

>member
-1 MCNINYYSPFRKS
+1 
-14 FRFCYHHI
+14 
-22 SFCKSKKKLI
+22 
-32 SFVSKIDYL
+32 
-41 SFIQITTFENVKL
+41 
-54 FFYITLKT
+54 
-62 LNLHLIKIVKSKAIY
+62 
-77 SIMTSQEIRQK
+77 MTSQEIRQK

-117 NSGMTQFKDYFLG
+117 NSGMTQFKDFFLG
-130 YKEPKAPRIADTQK
+130 YKTPTAPRIADTQK

-181 KDAIAFAWELLTEV
+181 KEAIAFAWELLTEV

-204 VTIFEGDASENLER
+204 VTIFEGDASENLDR

-242 NFWEMGAS
+242 NFWEMGES

-260 VDLRSEEEKAK
+260 IDLRTPEEKAQ

-297 RKADGSLEKLPAQHV
+297 RKADKSLEKLPAQHV

-341 AKVEELSGKKYTGIL
+341 SKVEELSGKKYTGIL
-356 KDEKDIAIRVVVDH
+356 EDEKDIAIRVVVDH

-377 IADGQLPSSGGAGY
+377 IADGQLPSNGGAGY
-391 VIRRILRRGVSYS
+391 VIRRILRRGISYS
-404 YRFLDMKEP
+404 YRFLGMKEP
-413 FLYKLVAVLQEQMGK
+413 FLYQLVAVLQEQMGAV
-428 FFPELEKQGALVI
+428 FPELEKQGKLVS

-450 FLRTIE
+450 FLKTIE

-470 ESNLKVLPSNEVFE
+470 ADNLKVLPSEEVFE

-498 IAEEKGLTIDET
+498 IAEEKGLTIDEE
-510 GFEARKKEQ
+510 GFKAEMEKQKQ
-519 QDRSRG
+519 RSKSDS
-525 GAEQKVH
+525 AQKVY
-532 DWVILEEK
+532 DWVVLEEK
-540 AENFVGYD
+540 PESFVGYD
-548 QLESETYITRYRKIE
+548 QIESETYITRYRKVE

-568 FYQVVLSETPFYP
+568 FYQVVLSSSPFYP
-581 DGGGQVGDK
+581 EGGGQVGDK
-590 GLLEN
+590 GILEN
-595 ATESFEVLETK
+595 ASESFEVLETK
-606 KENGLIISLING
+606 KENGLIVSLING

-625 VFYAKVNVAERKNS
+625 VFYAKADATDRKNS

-644 VTHLLHEALRE
+644 VTHLLHEALRD

-685 EELALVENK
+685 EELALIEEK
-694 VNAKIKESIAL
+694 VNHKIKESIAL
-705 QEFRSIP
+705 QEFRNIP
-712 IQEALDKGAMALF
+712 IQEALEKGAMALF

-731 SVRMIQFGSSKEL
+731 SVRMIQFGSSREL

-761 LSESS
+761 TSESS

-780 ESEKYFKN
+780 KSEEYFNN
-788 LEKQVA
+788 LEKQII

-803 DIIRSIEKLMEE
+803 DVVRSIEKLIEE
-815 NASLKSEVEA
+815 NASLKAEVDA
-825 FKKEKA
+825 LKKEKA

-839 NAYEQKGDK
+839 TAYEQKGNK

-899 ANYQAGAIVKDLAK
+899 ADYQAGAIVKDLAK

-933 DGLENAYQK
+933 SGLENAYQK

>member
-1 MCNINYYSPFRKS
+1 
-14 FRFCYHHI
+14 
-22 SFCKSKKKLI
+22 
-32 SFVSKIDYL
+32 
-41 SFIQITTFENVKL
+41 
-54 FFYITLKT
+54 
-62 LNLHLIKIVKSKAIY
+62 
-77 SIMTSQEIRQK
+77 MTSQQIRQQ
-88 FLDYFKSKEHLIVPS
+88 FLDFFKSKEHLLVPS

-130 YKEPKAPRIADTQK
+130 YKEPKASRIADTQK

-181 KDAIAFAWELLTEV
+181 KEAISWAWELLTEV
-195 YGIPKENLY
+195 YKIPKENLY
-204 VTIFEGDASENLER
+204 VTIFEGDEKENLER
-218 DQDAYDF
+218 DTEAYDL
-225 WKSHISEDR
+225 WKQFISEDR

-260 VDLRSEEEKAK
+260 VDLRSEEEKSK
-271 VSGLELVNNDHP
+271 VSGLDLVNNDHP
-283 QVVEVWNLVFMEFN
+283 QVVEIWNLVFMQFN
-297 RKADGSLEKLPAQHV
+297 RKADGSLENLPARHI

-323 ALQGKS
+323 ALQQKE

-356 KDEKDIAIRVVVDH
+356 TDEKDIAIRVIVDH

-377 IADGQLPSSGGAGY
+377 IADGQLPSNGGAGY
-391 VIRRILRRGVSYS
+391 VIRRILRRGISYA
-404 YRFLDMKEP
+404 YRFLDRKEP
-413 FLYKLVAVLQEQMGK
+413 FLYQLVAVLQEQMGK
-428 FFPELEKQGALVI
+428 FFPELEKQGTLVT

-456 NGLIRVEKLIQQTI
+456 TGLIRVDKLIQQTI
-470 ESNLKVLPSNEVFE
+470 SEGKKVLPTEEVFE

-498 IAEEKGLTIDET
+498 IAEEKGLTIDEA
-510 GFEARKKEQ
+510 GFEQALN
-519 QDRSRG
+519 
-525 GAEQKVH
+525 EQKQRSKADSAQKVY
-532 DWVILEEK
+532 DWVTLEEK
-540 AENFVGYD
+540 PENFVGYD
-548 QLESETYITRYRKIE
+548 KTESETYITRYRKVE

-568 FYQVVLSETPFYP
+568 FYQVVLSESPFYP
-581 DGGGQVGDK
+581 EGGGQIGDK
-590 GLLEN
+590 GVLEN
-595 ATESFEVLETK
+595 AVESFEVLETK

-625 VFYAKVNVAERKNS
+625 VFYAKVNSSDRKNS

-655 VLGTHVEQKGSYVGP
+655 VLGTHVEQKGSFVGP

-676 FSHFNKMTE
+676 FSHFSKMTE
-685 EELALVENK
+685 DELALVEEK
-694 VNAKIKESIAL
+694 VNAKIQESIAL
-705 QEFRSIP
+705 QEFRNIP
-712 IQEALDKGAMALF
+712 IQEALDRGAMALF

-731 SVRMIQFGSSKEL
+731 NVRMIQFGTSMEL

-750 KNTSEIGHFKI
+750 KNTSEIGLFKI
-761 LSESS
+761 VSESS

-780 ESEKYFKN
+780 KSAEYFKN
-788 LEKQVA
+788 LEKQIA
-794 ELSQLLKSK
+794 ALSQLLKSK
-803 DIIRSIEKLMEE
+803 DVVRSIEKLIEE
-815 NASLKSEVEA
+815 NTALKSEVEA

-831 KGEIGDWK
+831 KGEIDNWK
-839 NAYEQKGDK
+839 GAYEQKGDK
-848 QLLVKKT
+848 LLLVKKT

-873 PTSVTIILSDA
+873 PTSITVILSDA
-884 DGKPMI
+884 DNKPMI

-899 ANYQAGAIVKDLAK
+899 GIYQAGALIKELAR

>member
-1 MCNINYYSPFRKS
+1 MP
-14 FRFCYHHI
+14 
-22 SFCKSKKKLI
+22 
-32 SFVSKIDYL
+32 
-41 SFIQITTFENVKL
+41 
-54 FFYITLKT
+54 
-62 LNLHLIKIVKSKAIY
+62 KAQT
-77 SIMTSQEIRQK
+77 MTSQEIRQQ
-88 FLDYFKSKEHLIVPS
+88 FLDFFKSKEHLIVPS

-130 YKEPKAPRIADTQK
+130 YKEPKSSRIADTQK

-181 KDAIAFAWELLTEV
+181 KEAITWAWELLTEV
-195 YGIPKENLY
+195 YKIPRENLY
-204 VTIFEGDASENLER
+204 VTIFEGDEKENLER
-218 DQDAYDF
+218 DTEAYDL
-225 WKSHISEDR
+225 WKQFISEDR

-260 VDLRSEEEKAK
+260 VDLRTAEEKAK
-271 VSGLELVNNDHP
+271 VSGLDLVNNDHP
-283 QVVEVWNLVFMEFN
+283 QVVEIWNLVFMQFN
-297 RKADGSLEKLPAQHV
+297 RKADGSLENLPAKHI

-323 ALQGKS
+323 ALQQKE

-356 KDEKDIAIRVVVDH
+356 TDEKDIAIRVVVDH

-377 IADGQLPSSGGAGY
+377 IADGQLPSNGGAGY
-391 VIRRILRRGVSYS
+391 VIRRILRRAISYS
-404 YRFLDMKEP
+404 YRFLDINEP
-413 FLYKLVAVLQEQMGK
+413 FLFELVFVLQNQMGK
-428 FFPELEKQGALVI
+428 FFPELEKQGNLI
-441 EVIKSEEES
+441 TEVIKSEEES
-450 FLRTIE
+450 FLKTIG
-456 NGLIRVEKLIQQTI
+456 NGLIKVRNLIAHQMTI
-470 ESNLKVLPSNEVFE
+470 AGSSVLPASEVFE

-498 IAEEKGLTIDET
+498 IAEEKGLTIDEA
-510 GFEARKKEQ
+510 GFEAEMAKQKQRSKK
-519 QDRSRG
+519 DS
-525 GAEQKVH
+525 AAKVY
-532 DWVILEEK
+532 DWVVLEEK
-540 AENFVGYD
+540 PETFVGYD
-548 QLESETYITRYRKIE
+548 VLESETYVTRYRKIE

-568 FYQVVLSETPFYP
+568 FYQIVLSNSPFYP
-581 DGGGQVGDK
+581 EGGGQVGDK
-590 GLLEN
+590 GVIEN

-625 VFYAKVNVAERKNS
+625 IFYAKVNVADRKNS

-644 VTHLLHEALRE
+644 ATHLLHEALRE

-676 FSHFNKMTE
+676 FSHFSKVTE
-685 EELALVENK
+685 EELALVEEK
-694 VNAKIKESIAL
+694 VNAKIKENLAL
-705 QEFRSIP
+705 QEFRNIP

-731 SVRMIQFGSSKEL
+731 NVRMIQFGTSKEL

-750 KNTSEIGHFKI
+750 KTTSEIGHFK
-761 LSESS
+761 LTSESS
-766 AAAGIRRIE
+766 TAAGIRRIE
-775 AISGD
+775 AISG
-780 ESEKYFKN
+780 EKSEEYFKN
-788 LEKQVA
+788 LETQVS
-794 ELSQLLKSK
+794 EISQLLKSK
-803 DIIRSIEKLMEE
+803 DLIKSIEKMLEE
-815 NASLKSEVEA
+815 NSALKSEIDS

-831 KGEIGDWK
+831 KGEIQNWK
-839 NAYEQKGDK
+839 NDFEDK
-848 QLLVKKT
+848 NGKKLLVKKT

-860 SVKDIVFQLKREI
+860 SVKDIVFQLKKET
-873 PTSVTIILSDA
+873 PNSVIIIISDA
-884 DGKPMI
+884 NEKPMV
-890 TVGVSDDLA
+890 TVGVSTDLEST
-899 ANYQAGAIVKDLAK
+899 YHAGNIVKELAK

-933 DGLENAYQK
+933 AGIENAYQK
-942 ALNI
+942 ALEI

>member
-1 MCNINYYSPFRKS
+1 
-14 FRFCYHHI
+14 
-22 SFCKSKKKLI
+22 
-32 SFVSKIDYL
+32 
-41 SFIQITTFENVKL
+41 
-54 FFYITLKT
+54 
-62 LNLHLIKIVKSKAIY
+62 
-77 SIMTSQEIRQK
+77 MTSQQIRQQ
-88 FLDYFKSKEHLIVPS
+88 FLDFFKSKEHLIVPS

-130 YKEPKAPRIADTQK
+130 YKEPKASRIADTQK

-181 KDAIAFAWELLTEV
+181 KEAISWAWELLTEV
-195 YGIPKENLY
+195 YRIPKENLY
-204 VTIFEGDASENLER
+204 VTIFEGDEKENLER
-218 DQDAYDF
+218 DTEAYDL
-225 WKSHISEDR
+225 WKQFISEDR

-260 VDLRSEEEKAK
+260 VDLRSEEEKSK
-271 VSGLELVNNDHP
+271 ISGLDLVNKDHP
-283 QVVEVWNLVFMEFN
+283 QVVEIWNLVFMQFN
-297 RKADGSLEKLPAQHV
+297 RKADGSLENLPARHI

-323 ALQGKS
+323 ALQQKE

-356 KDEKDIAIRVVVDH
+356 TDEKDIAIRVIVDH

-377 IADGQLPSSGGAGY
+377 IADGQLPSNGGAGY
-391 VIRRILRRGVSYS
+391 VIRRILRRGISYA
-404 YRFLDMKEP
+404 YRFLDRKEP
-413 FLYKLVAVLQEQMGK
+413 FLYQLVAVLQEQMGK
-428 FFPELEKQGALVI
+428 FFPELEKQGTLVT

-456 NGLIRVEKLIQQTI
+456 TGLIRVDKLIQQTI
-470 ESNLKVLPSNEVFE
+470 SEGKKVLPTEEVFE

-498 IAEEKGLTIDET
+498 IAEEKGLTIDEA
-510 GFEARKKEQ
+510 GFEQALN
-519 QDRSRG
+519 
-525 GAEQKVH
+525 EQKQRSKADSAQKVY
-532 DWVILEEK
+532 DWVTLEEK
-540 AENFVGYD
+540 PENFVGYD
-548 QLESETYITRYRKIE
+548 KTESETYITRYRKVE

-568 FYQVVLSETPFYP
+568 FYQVVLSESPFYP
-581 DGGGQVGDK
+581 EGGGQIGDK
-590 GLLEN
+590 GVLEN
-595 ATESFEVLETK
+595 AVESFEVLETK

-625 VFYAKVNVAERKNS
+625 VFYAKVNSSDRKNS

-655 VLGTHVEQKGSYVGP
+655 VLGTHVEQKGSFVGP

-676 FSHFNKMTE
+676 FSHYSKMTE
-685 EELALVENK
+685 EELALVEEK
-694 VNAKIKESIAL
+694 VNARIKENIAL
-705 QEFRSIP
+705 QEFRNIP
-712 IQEALDKGAMALF
+712 IQEALDRGAMALF

-731 SVRMIQFGSSKEL
+731 NVRMIQFGTSKEL

-750 KNTSEIGHFKI
+750 KNTSEIGLFKI
-761 LSESS
+761 VSESS

-780 ESEKYFKN
+780 KSAEYFKN
-788 LEKQVA
+788 LEKQIA
-794 ELSQLLKSK
+794 ALSQLLKSK
-803 DIIRSIEKLMEE
+803 DVVRSIEKLIDE
-815 NASLKSEVEA
+815 NSTLKSEVEA

-831 KGEIGDWK
+831 KGEIDDWK
-839 NAYEQKGDK
+839 GAYEQKGDK
-848 QLLVKKT
+848 LLLVKKT

-873 PTSVTIILSDA
+873 PTSITIILSDA
-884 DGKPMI
+884 DDKPMI

-899 ANYQAGAIVKDLAK
+899 GVYQAGALIKELAK